1 MVYVHI
7 VLLKEQPE
15 SQRYSVFNYIKRE
28 SGKSKAFILLFS
40 EMISH
45 FSSTFVISS
54 VTRIHWSSRG
64 VEECRGEHSATVSVI
79 SCVHIIT
86 KSCSYM
92 HEHMCPML
100 VSCSLKENE
109 SICFTRWNYLALS
122 DGEEEVSWV
131 SVFAEGA
138 SRGWTPTYRALQ
150 DKQRHLPPA
159 NEIPSRLTGGSIN
172 QSLAAGVAAWVLCS
186 LTARPPRHQRFHP
199 AAFYNSELCSSSNL
213 WGQFD

>member
-1 MVYVHI
+1 MYVHI

-92 HEHMCPML
+92 QEHMCPML

-131 SVFAEGA
+131 LSLPRELLVDEHQHIERCRTNSGICRLLMRSHQDWRGEHKSKFG
-138 SRGWTPTYRALQ
+138 SRRGRVSPVLSDRSTSQTPTL
-150 DKQRHLPPA
+150 
-159 NEIPSRLTGGSIN
+159 SSC
-172 QSLAAGVAAWVLCS
+172 SVL
-186 LTARPPRHQRFHP
+186 
-199 AAFYNSELCSSSNL
+199 
-213 WGQFD
+213 